1 MNALPMICVAY
12 AFVSLGFCLG
22 YVACAVL
29 SRNAIRDAIR
39 DAEPAPATGFRE
51 GARRSNVKPT
61 FPKPP
66 PPPAPPPPRD
76 VRGRR

>member
-1 MNALPMICVAY
+1 MTALPMVCIAY

-29 SRNAIRDAIR
+29 SRNTTPDA
-39 DAEPAPATGFRE
+39 APVGVTDFRE
-51 GARRSNVKPT
+51 GATRSNVKPT

-66 PPPAPPPPRD
+66 PPAPPPARD
-76 VRGRR
+76 VRGWP

>member
-1 MNALPMICVAY
+1 MTAIPMICTAF
-12 AFVSLGFCLG
+12 AFVCVGFCLG
-22 YVACAVL
+22 FFACAVL
-29 SRNAIRDAIR
+29 SRNTTP
-39 DAEPAPATGFRE
+39 DAEPVPATGFRE

-76 VRGRR
+76 VRGRP

>member
-22 YVACAVL
+22 FVACAVL
-29 SRNAIRDAIR
+29 SRNATRDA
-39 DAEPAPATGFRE
+39 APVGATDFRE
-51 GARRSNVKPT
+51 GTTRSNVKPT

-76 VRGRR
+76 VRGL